1 MESVVIRELVER
13 LTNSAQNM
21 VNSMYLDAPGRLA
34 FTLLNLMPGAGQ
46 ARSGE
51 LRVTQSSLAASA
63 GMARQTAAAILGEW
77 RKAGWISTDRGRLSV
92 LDLDCLLDLIMNSEL
107 RC

>member
-1 MESVVIRELVER
+1 M
-13 LTNSAQNM
+13 
-21 VNSMYLDAPGRLA
+21 
-34 FTLLNLMPGAGQ
+34 
-46 ARSGE
+46 
-51 LRVTQSSLAASA
+51 TQSSLAASA